1 MKYTCALLS
10 VAASL
15 LGPLMFGLTLG
26 FTGQTIDTMQ
36 NNVTTLDGTPIEI
49 GPDDNLYVF
58 DTSTEASLYG
68 SLVNLGAMGGA
79 ILLGGPLIEKF
90 GRKWVLLACSPCFL
104 LIYVWQ
110 ALAHTSWH
118 LLFARV
124 LVGFVVGVESVVV
137 PTYIGEVSP
146 TAIRG
151 ALGACNQLS
160 ITIGILLA
168 YALGLAFRTD
178 AGSTDPNVTESTF
191 CNWRSVS
198 WTYLIP
204 STLLG
209 ICVLFV
215 PESPRWLAQHSKVE
229 HATRVLLRLHGSKSA
244 AQDPEIMEEMKAYKE
259 TAERGS
265 EVTCRSWQGRVSRAL
280 HALGECKTQL
290 AIVIMVQV
298 LQQLSGNNAFIFYQT
313 TIFQAA
319 DIDSKDAM
327 ALAVMAVM
335 VGVTLIGC
343 VVIDRLG
350 RRVLL
355 VTSAGGMCIAAVLLG
370 TFFFLDDV
378 NHNNVSWLAIF
389 SAFLYIGSFSIG
401 VGAIPWLIIAEIAP
415 NEVRGLCASIA
426 IAVNWFCSWIVTMF
440 LDDYR
445 AAITYQGVFWS
456 FAVVSLMT
464 IIFVL
469 LFIPETKNKSF
480 EEIQSHFHS

>member
-1 MKYTCALLS
+1 
-10 VAASL
+10 
-15 LGPLMFGLTLG
+15 
-26 FTGQTIDTMQ
+26 
-36 NNVTTLDGTPIEI
+36 
-49 GPDDNLYVF
+49 
-58 DTSTEASLYG
+58 
-68 SLVNLGAMGGA
+68 
-79 ILLGGPLIEKF
+79 
-90 GRKWVLLACSPCFL
+90 
-104 LIYVWQ
+104 
-110 ALAHTSWH
+110 
-118 LLFARV
+118 
-124 LVGFVVGVESVVV
+124 
-137 PTYIGEVSP
+137 
-146 TAIRG
+146 
-151 ALGACNQLS
+151 
-160 ITIGILLA
+160 
-168 YALGLAFRTD
+168 
-178 AGSTDPNVTESTF
+178 
-191 CNWRSVS
+191 
-198 WTYLIP
+198 
-204 STLLG
+204 
-209 ICVLFV
+209 
-215 PESPRWLAQHSKVE
+215 
-229 HATRVLLRLHGSKSA
+229 SA

-415 NEVRGLCASIA
+415 NE
-426 IAVNWFCSWIVTMF
+426 
-440 LDDYR
+440 
-445 AAITYQGVFWS
+445 
-456 FAVVSLMT
+456 
-464 IIFVL
+464 
-469 LFIPETKNKSF
+469 
-480 EEIQSHFHS
+480 